1 MKACNQWKQL
11 KSGWDTEEKKAEH
24 WKWSGT
30 FGREAIHE
38 NQSKRRSLTEQTRY
52 KETKNKRLKKF
63 SKWWNQS
70 KSRSDQKKKTK
81 KQKKT
86 TKNLSQGCNQTKS
99 MKIRITHGTKRK
111 EQRKQ
116 KNEHPKQALKRRN
129 QSTSTKITIREE
141 KKIRKEQKTND
152 E

>member
-1 MKACNQWKQL
+1 
-11 KSGWDTEEKKAEH
+11 
-24 WKWSGT
+24 
-30 FGREAIHE
+30 
-38 NQSKRRSLTEQTRY
+38 
-52 KETKNKRLKKF
+52 
-63 SKWWNQS
+63 
-70 KSRSDQKKKTK
+70 
-81 KQKKT
+81 
-86 TKNLSQGCNQTKS
+86 

-152 E
+152 EQKSRSDKKKKIRKEQKTNDEKPSNNISGSPQLSMHGTR